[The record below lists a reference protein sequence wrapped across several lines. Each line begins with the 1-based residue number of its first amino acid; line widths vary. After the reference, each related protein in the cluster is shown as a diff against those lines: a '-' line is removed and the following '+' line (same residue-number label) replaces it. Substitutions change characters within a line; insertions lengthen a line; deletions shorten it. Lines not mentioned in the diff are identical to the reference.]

1 MKVQRG
7 GGGGVSVRM
16 RVKIVFRALQSV
28 PCLPGRLCVVHGVC
42 VCVWAELEA
51 CSGCVLC

>member
-7 GGGGVSVRM
+7 GGGGVSVRT

-42 VCVWAELEA
+42 VWAELEA